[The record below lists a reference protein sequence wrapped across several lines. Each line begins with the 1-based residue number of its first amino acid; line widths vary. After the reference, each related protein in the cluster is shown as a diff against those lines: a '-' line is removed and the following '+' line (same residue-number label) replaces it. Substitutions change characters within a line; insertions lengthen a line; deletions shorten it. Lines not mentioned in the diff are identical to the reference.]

1 MTDKMED
8 KKKEVCR
15 KNWENFWYYH
25 KFHVIIGVFVIAVIA
40 VFVRDKL
47 KQIDYDYTV
56 AVVTAEVIPQE
67 ALDELQSVLENIA
80 SDRNNDKKV
89 HVLIQNYAIGNK
101 NGESSNPQI
110 TMANQQK
117 FIVDA
122 QTGTSMLLIYTDEVY
137 EMYKKQGLFAVEDGT
152 PVKMGE
158 CSAFTE
164 MKDGDSLRNLNISLR
179 NIDESLWSK
188 EKDLKAYYE
197 DSERLLERFMYGDK

>member
-1 MTDKMED
+1 MED

-56 AVVTAEVIPQE
+56 AVVTAEGIPQE

-122 QTGTSMLLIYTDEVY
+122 QTGTSMLLIYTDEQR
-137 EMYKKQGLFAVEDGT
+137 ERSQ
-152 PVKMGE
+152 
-158 CSAFTE
+158 
-164 MKDGDSLRNLNISLR
+164 SLL
-179 NIDESLWSK
+179 
-188 EKDLKAYYE
+188 
-197 DSERLLERFMYGDK
+197 